1 MSNQNGLKINK
12 WSNGGDNSTLRSTA
26 DELGVSLNIGFANAL
41 TPSSGEA
48 YNNKKKQSKV

>member
-26 DELGVSLNIGFANAL
+26 DVLGVSLNIGFANAL